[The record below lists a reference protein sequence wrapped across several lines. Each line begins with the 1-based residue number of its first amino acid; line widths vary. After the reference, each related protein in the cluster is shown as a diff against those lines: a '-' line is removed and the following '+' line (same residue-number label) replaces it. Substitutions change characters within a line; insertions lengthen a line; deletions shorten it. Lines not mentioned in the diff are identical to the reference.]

1 VVEVI
6 VDPTLAAT
14 VTIDV
19 RGHEEIVAAMR
30 AEFAAIV
37 RDFASREAGLVGERL
52 RQIAGVFERVG

>member
-1 VVEVI
+1 M
-6 VDPTLAAT
+6 DPTLAAT